1 MRIPTELVPFLQC
14 AFYTSSRLNANGES
28 GACVRGG
35 DSVTAVWYVTP
46 RIKSIGG
53 GDMAGRL
60 NGKVAVITGAA
71 SGIGRAT
78 VLRFLDEGA
87 RVVAADFN
95 ETTGKETLDLAAQ
108 AGHAKDIRFIRTD
121 VARED
126 DVAAAIQLASA
137 AFGRLDCV
145 FNNAGVAG
153 AFGPIT
159 HVNADDWDYTFAVLV
174 RGVFLGLKYGAR
186 VMKAQGQGGTIIN
199 TASVAGLSG
208 GDGPQAYSAAKA
220 AVINLSRAVAVELAP
235 DKIRV
240 NAICPGGI
248 LTPLLHR
255 GSPDL
260 ISPILVQM
268 QPWPEHGQPEHI
280 AAAALFLAS
289 DDARFVTGE
298 ALVVDGG
305 LTAAGGNAMRALGQ
319 GEGFMMSVGVDRGTT
334 GLESAVKPIE

>member
-1 MRIPTELVPFLQC
+1 
-14 AFYTSSRLNANGES
+14 
-28 GACVRGG
+28 
-35 DSVTAVWYVTP
+35 
-46 RIKSIGG
+46 
-53 GDMAGRL
+53 MAGRL
-60 NGKVAVITGAA
+60 HGKVAVITGAA

-78 VLRFLDEGA
+78 LLRFLNEDA

-95 ETTGKETLDLAAQ
+95 EATSEEALQLARQ
-108 AGHAKDIRFIRTD
+108 AGRGDAVRFLRTD
-121 VARED
+121 VAREG
-126 DVAAAIQLASA
+126 DVEAAINLAVS

-159 HVNADDWDYTFAVLV
+159 HISAEDWDYTFAVLV
-174 RGVFLGLKYGAR
+174 RGVFFGIKHAAR
-186 VMKAQGQGGTIIN
+186 AMKAQGSGGSIIN

-208 GDGPQAYSAAKA
+208 GDGPQAYSASKA
-220 AVINLSRAVAVELAP
+220 AVINLTRAVAVELAP
-235 DKIRV
+235 EKIRV

-255 GSPDL
+255 GSPEL
-260 ISPILVQM
+260 IEPFLQQM
-268 QPWPEHGQPEHI
+268 QPWPEPGQPDDI

-305 LTAAGGNAMRALGQ
+305 LTAAGGNALRTLGQ
-319 GEGFMMSVGVDRGTT
+319 GQGFMQSVGVDRGTT
-334 GLESAVKPIE
+334 GLESMVKPIE